1 MIVNTFWGTKFN
13 QEQTWTES
21 GMRLPVTII
30 RTLPMTVSQIKSQDK
45 DGYQA
50 IQVSFGGKKREIK
63 AEAVEEGEK
72 DKVIGIGDVFKVG
85 DGVKVAGTSRGRGF
99 MGVVKRWGFKG
110 GPKTHGQSDRWR
122 APGSIGQG
130 TDPGRV
136 HKGKK
141 MAGRMGGKRVT
152 VRNLQVVKVDVEKQE
167 LWVAGVIPG
176 NKGGLVEV
184 TLEIKV

>member
-30 RTLPMTVSQIKSQDK
+30 RTLPMTVSQIKTQDK

-99 MGVVKRWGFKG
+99 MGVVKRWGFKC

-136 HKGKK
+136 YKGKK
-141 MAGRMGGKRVT
+141 MAGRMGSERTT
-152 VRNLQVVKVDVEKQE
+152 VKGLRIMKIEE
-167 LWVAGVIPG
+167 EAGRIAVLGAIPG
-176 NKGGLVEV
+176 RYGSMVTITKGGC
-184 TLEIKV
+184 K

>member
-1 MIVNTFWGTKFN
+1 MVNTFWGTKFN

-30 RTLPMTVSQIKSQDK
+30 RTLPMTVSQIKTQDK

-50 IQVSFGGKKREIK
+50 IQVSFGGKKREIR
-63 AEAVEEGEK
+63 ADMEGLVK
-72 DKVIGIGDVFKVG
+72 DQIVSVGDVFKAG
-85 DGVKVAGTSRGRGF
+85 DRVKVTGISRGRGF
-99 MGVVKRWGFKG
+99 MGVVKRWGFAG
-110 GPKTHGQSDRWR
+110 GPKTHGQSDRHR

-141 MAGRMGGKRVT
+141 MAGRMGGQRVT
-152 VRNLQVVKVDVEKQE
+152 VRGLQIFKVDPENQE
-167 LWVAGVIPG
+167 LWVRGVIPG

-184 TLEIKV
+184 IKDETTV

>member
-30 RTLPMTVSQIKSQDK
+30 RTLPMTVSQIKTQDK

-50 IQVSFGGKKREIK
+50 IQVSFGGKKREIRG
-63 AEAVEEGEK
+63 EDIEGI
-72 DKVIGIGDVFKVG
+72 KVNEVIEPQTILKPGDR
-85 DGVKVAGTSRGRGF
+85 VKVAGTSRGRGF
-99 MGVVKRWGFKG
+99 MGVVKRGGFKG

-141 MAGRMGGKRVT
+141 MAGRMGGGRGT
-152 VRNLQVVKVDVEKQE
+152 VRNLEVGKVDPEKQE
-167 LWVAGVIPG
+167 LWVTGVIPG
-176 NKGGLVEV
+176 NKGGLVEI
-184 TLEIKV
+184 TKEIKA